1 MAPGLFSLTL
11 PPLVGFPQGAP
22 KLPGSLLAPAL
33 YPGLAQ
39 LLDPVCP
46 PPPLSWVILT
56 GHALGHGRCPLSRL
70 ESQLG
75 GAVVGSRERP
85 PVSTLALPSGWP
97 VQA

>member
-1 MAPGLFSLTL
+1 MAPGLFSLTHHLWLDL
-11 PPLVGFPQGAP
+11 PKGHPSCLGLCWPRHRTQGWHSFWIPSA
-22 KLPGSLLAPAL
+22 
-33 YPGLAQ
+33 
-39 LLDPVCP
+39 P

-56 GHALGHGRCPLSRL
+56 RHALGHGRCPLSRL

-85 PVSTLALPSGWP
+85 PVSTLALQSGWP